1 VVEYLGGALL
11 EHMNKVWRAQAG
23 VGCTT
28 ELGLVTGMGKRT
40 TGKGGKERK
49 EKSRDERVDGER
61 GFQR

>member
-1 VVEYLGGALL
+1 
-11 EHMNKVWRAQAG
+11 MNKVWRAQAG